1 MRDLFTEIFESIRR
15 NKLRTVLTGFAVAW
29 GIFMLIVLLGTGN
42 GLVNSFSQGSGN
54 YASNTIS
61 IYGGRTSEPYDGLQ
75 SGRRIRLQDQ
85 DMALTT
91 GPAFSRYVDGI
102 TATVGTSVT
111 VVRGRKKVS
120 GYIEGNYPSRQEV
133 EKINVK
139 YGRFINQKDL
149 DENRK
154 VIVIPEKMAEN
165 LLPEGRD
172 VKTLLGERLRLGNI
186 MFRVVG
192 ITASDLMSSSNLMFA
207 PFTTVK
213 KVYNKGTEIDD
224 YTFSFH
230 GLETEEA
237 HEEFEEAYRAAIN
250 LRHRA
255 SPTDKGAIWI
265 DNHFTQNLQ
274 LNKARRVL
282 NIALWIIGL
291 FTLLGGI
298 VGVSNIM
305 LITVKERTHEFGIR
319 KAIGASPLSITK
331 LIMAESVTITAFF
344 GYIGMIAGL
353 AACELLDKTLGH
365 RTMDV
370 MGEQI
375 AVLINPTVGVDVA
388 IEATLLLI
396 IAGSIAGLVPALK
409 AARVRPIEA
418 LRAE

>member
-1 MRDLFTEIFESIRR
+1 MRDLLVEIFESIRR

-29 GIFMLIVLLGTGN
+29 GIFMLIVLLGAGN
-42 GLVNSFSQGSGN
+42 GLVNSFSQGSGS

-61 IYGGRTSEPYDGLQ
+61 VYPGRTSEPYDGLQ
-75 SGRRIRLQDQ
+75 SGRRISLQDQ
-85 DMALTT
+85 DLALTA
-91 GPAFSRYVDGI
+91 GPSFAAYVDDI

-120 GYIEGNYPSRQEV
+120 GYIEGNYPSRLDV
-133 EKINVK
+133 EKINLR

-154 VIVIPEKMAEN
+154 VVVIPEKMAEN

-172 VKTLLGERLRLGNI
+172 VKTLLGERLKIGNI
-186 MFRVVG
+186 MYRVVG
-192 ITASDLMSSSNLMFA
+192 ITAADLMSSSNLMFA

-213 KVYNKGTEIDD
+213 KVYNKGQEIDD

-230 GLETEEA
+230 GLETEES
-237 HEEFEEAYRAAIN
+237 HEQFEASYRAAIN

-255 SPTDKGAIWI
+255 SPTDNGAIWI

-353 AACELLDKTLGH
+353 AACELLDKTIGS

-375 AVLINPTVGVDVA
+375 AVFINPTVGVDVA
-388 IEATLLLI
+388 IEATILLI
-396 IAGSIAGLVPALK
+396 VAGSIAGLAPALK

>member
-29 GIFMLIVLLGTGN
+29 GIFMLIVLLGAGN
-42 GLVNSFSQGSGN
+42 GLINSFGQASGSF
-54 YASNTIS
+54 ASNTIAV
-61 IYGGRTSEPYDGLQ
+61 YPGRTSEPYDGLQ
-75 SGRRIRLQDQ
+75 SGRRITLQDQ
-85 DMALTT
+85 DMALTL
-91 GPAFSRYVDGI
+91 GPSFAAYVDDI
-102 TATVGTSVT
+102 TPTVGTSVT
-111 VVRGRKKVS
+111 VVRGRKSAS
-120 GYIEGNYPSRQEV
+120 GYLEGNYPSRLDV
-133 EKINVK
+133 EKIK
-139 YGRFINQKDL
+139 LRYGRFINENDL
-149 DENRK
+149 KENRK
-154 VIVIPEKMAEN
+154 VVVIPERLGEN

-172 VKTLLGERLRLGNI
+172 VKTLMGERLKLNGI
-186 MFRVVG
+186 MYRVVG
-192 ITASDLMSSSNLMFA
+192 ITASDLMSSDNLMFA

-213 KVYNKGTEIDD
+213 KVYNKGNDIDD
-224 YTFSFH
+224 FTFSFH
-230 GLETEEA
+230 GLDTEEA
-237 HEEFEEAYRAAIN
+237 NEEFEKTYRAAIN

-255 SPTDKGAIWI
+255 SPTDNGALWLE
-265 DNHFTQNLQ
+265 NRFTQNLQ
-274 LNKARRVL
+274 MSKARRVL

-319 KAIGASPLSITK
+319 KAIGASPASITK
-331 LIMAESVTITAFF
+331 LIIAESVAITAIF

-353 AACELLDKTLGH
+353 AACEVLDKTLGN

-375 AVLINPTVGVDVA
+375 AVLIDPTVGVNVA
-388 IEATLLLI
+388 LEATLLLI
-396 IAGSIAGLVPALK
+396 IAGTIAGLTPALK

>member
-42 GLVNSFSQGSGN
+42 GLMNSFTQGSGS

-61 IYGGRTSEPYDGLQ
+61 VYGGRTSEPYDGLQ

-85 DMALTT
+85 DLALTT
-91 GPAFSRYVDGI
+91 GPAFTRYVDEI
-102 TATVGTSVT
+102 TPTVGTSVT
-111 VVRGRKKVS
+111 VVRGKKKIS
-120 GYIEGNYPSRQEV
+120 GYIEGNYPSRRDV
-133 EKINVK
+133 EKINLK

-154 VIVIPEKMAEN
+154 VVVIPQKMAEN

-172 VKTLLGERLRLGNI
+172 IRTILGERIKLGNL
-186 MFRVVG
+186 MYRVVG
-192 ITASDLMSSSNLMFA
+192 ITASDLMSSDNLMFA

-224 YTFSFH
+224 FTFSFH

-237 HEEFEEAYRAAIN
+237 HEEFEESYRAAVN

-255 SPTDKGAIWI
+255 SPTDRGAIWI

-353 AACELLDKTLGH
+353 AACELLDKTLGS

-396 IAGSIAGLVPALK
+396 IAGSIAGLVPAMK